1 MQDSIADWDIRLAS
15 AQDALTRQFSA
26 LEVSLGKMQNQASW
40 LSGQIAQLPTSG

>member
-1 MQDSIADWDIRLAS
+1 MQDGIADWDVRLGLRK
-15 AQDALTRQFSA
+15 DALTRQFSA